1 MAGLALPSTTRSR
14 AVAAGLLAAV
24 LWGVANVVTKGAL
37 SHFEPLPLL
46 LLQLLGSNLLL
57 WPLLWFRSTGPISRH
72 EFVRLGWPGLIQPGL
87 AFVLGILGLALTTAS
102 NDALIWA
109 SESVMVLGLGWLCFG
124 RRPDRSLVLLAATA
138 LAGVALATSNP
149 TGEGTPIS
157 LGGNALILLAVG
169 CGALYTLITEG
180 QVQSRSPLA
189 LLALHQ
195 LWGLGL
201 VLLVW
206 VGMVLVSGRSG
217 FPATLSVAWLVAL
230 GSGMLQFALPFLC
243 FLIALESLGAG
254 RVSSFLTIPPIVT
267 IIGARIFL
275 GERLALVQL
284 IGGAVVLLAVA
295 AIQRPR
301 GPRG

>member
-1 MAGLALPSTTRSR
+1 VPRLSR
-14 AVAAGLLAAV
+14 
-24 LWGVANVVTKGAL
+24 
-37 SHFEPLPLL
+37 
-46 LLQLLGSNLLL
+46 
-57 WPLLWFRSTGPISRH
+57 R
-72 EFVRLGWPGLIQPGL
+72 EFARLGWPGLIQPGL

-109 SESVMVLGLGWLCFG
+109 SESVMVLGIAWLWFG
-124 RRPDRSLVLLAATA
+124 RRPGRSLAVLAMTA

-157 LGGNALILLAVG
+157 LGGNALILVAVG
-169 CGALYTLITEG
+169 CGACYTLITEH
-180 QVQSRSPLA
+180 QVRSHAPLV

-206 VGMVLVSGRSG
+206 LGVVVVSGRSG
-217 FPATLSVAWLVAL
+217 FPATLSATWLVAL

-243 FLIALESLGAG
+243 FLIALEGLGAG

-267 IIGARIFL
+267 IVGARIFL

-284 IGGAVVLLAVA
+284 FGGAVVLLAVA
-295 AIQRPR
+295 AIQRLASAGEGEADR
-301 GPRG
+301 